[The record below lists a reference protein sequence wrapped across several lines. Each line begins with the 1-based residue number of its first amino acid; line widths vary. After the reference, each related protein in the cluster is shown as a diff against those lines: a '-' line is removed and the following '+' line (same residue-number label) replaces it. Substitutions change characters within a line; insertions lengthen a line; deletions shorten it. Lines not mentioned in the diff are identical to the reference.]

1 MRPGAEAQASEPQSH
16 WQALR
21 WMAASR
27 LAVALALAGFFLFET
42 VQDDAGW
49 LGEPKLFGRVVFV
62 YLLAAIAFLFALR
75 PLRGRF
81 QLQLVVHTLVDLTAI
96 TLLMHAAGGLRGG
109 LGVLMIATVAA
120 AAVLSQRLLAAS
132 FAAAASLLLL
142 GEAVLSW
149 LRHDAVLPALSMMAG
164 LIGAA
169 CFATAMLVNWLAR
182 QLHRQEEL
190 ASERGADLRN
200 QLAVTQRVVAEL
212 EQGVLVVAPD
222 GRLRTMN
229 PAARELLGG
238 APMGG
243 AVAGSAS
250 TRVRAAGIGTP
261 AAAATRAQAPDREAA
276 GSAALATV
284 LRACAHWRE
293 AGARSGE
300 SCELLLPSSDES
312 GTRVQLR
319 FLATPGG
326 DAVLMLD
333 DLRRAEERAQQLKL
347 AAMGRLSASIAHE
360 IRNPLGAIR
369 HANALLAERLDE
381 AASRRLAGIIEDNT
395 LRIDRVIADVLSVSR
410 RDRPGDETIDMPP
423 FLAAFADEFAA
434 QAGVDRRRIAL
445 RVEAT
450 QPMCFDPNHLRQ
462 VLVNLVGNALRYASD
477 APGAVVLAWRERAP
491 HRLELRISDDGPGL
505 SAEMRQHAFEPF
517 FTTETRGTGLG
528 LYLARELCSAN
539 GATVRYE
546 SASGASPGAFIIEPR
561 AERVTA

>member
-1 MRPGAEAQASEPQSH
+1 
-16 WQALR
+16 
-21 WMAASR
+21 MAASR
-27 LAVALALAGFFLFET
+27 LAVALALGGFFVFELLR
-42 VQDDAGW
+42 DGAGW
-49 LGEPKLFGRVVFV
+49 LGEPRLFGRVVFAW
-62 YLLAAIAFLFALR
+62 LLAAIVFLLAIR
-75 PLRGRF
+75 PLRDRF

-96 TLLMHAAGGLRGG
+96 TVLMHVAGGLRGG

-132 FAAAASLLLL
+132 FAAAASLLML

-149 LRHDAVLPALSMMAG
+149 LRHDAALSALSMMAG

-182 QLHRQEEL
+182 QLRRQEEL

-200 QLAVTQRVVAEL
+200 QLAVTQRVIAEL
-212 EQGVLVVAPD
+212 EQGVLVVAPN

-229 PAARELLGG
+229 PAARDLLGG
-238 APMGG
+238 APTSET
-243 AVAGSAS
+243 V
-250 TRVRAAGIGTP
+250 AAGN
-261 AAAATRAQAPDREAA
+261 
-276 GSAALATV
+276 AALATV
-284 LRACAHWRE
+284 MRACAGWRD

-300 SCELLLPSSDES
+300 SCELLLPSADEP
-312 GTRVQLR
+312 GARVQLR

-381 AASRRLAGIIEDNT
+381 AANRRLAGIIEDNT

-434 QAGVDRRRIAL
+434 QAGVDRKRISL
-445 RVEAT
+445 RVEAP
-450 QPMCFDPNHLRQ
+450 QQMRFDANHLRQ

-477 APGAVVLAWRERAP
+477 ASGAVVLAWRERAP

-505 SAEMRQHAFEPF
+505 SAEMQQHAFEPF
-517 FTTETRGTGLG
+517 FTTDTRGTGLG

-546 SASGASPGAFIIEPR
+546 SASGANPGAFIIEPR